1 MLNKV
6 LPQSINFIVENC
18 LDYKKLYEIRLRAD
32 MPIMINYASEF
43 VYLSDKGV
51 SAQCREPIVADR
63 RMIENVV
70 LKAGE
75 YSLYAYNDR
84 LKNGFITMQGGIR
97 IGVSGDIVTENG
109 CVKTIKN
116 FSSLNIRIPH
126 EINAKNAVLEKILR
140 PIFSTLIISP
150 PGCGKTT
157 LLREVA
163 RALSN
168 QKKILSTLIIDERSE
183 IAAVHNC
190 VPQLN
195 VGSFTD
201 VLNNADKAFG
211 FSAAIRVMRPDVI
224 ITDELG
230 GASDIAAVAAAIN
243 SGASVFA
250 SIHARNADGL
260 KNNDGLKSILDA
272 RLFKRFVILSDR
284 LGAGTVESVLDES
297 LTEV

>member
-1 MLNKV
+1 MLSKV
-6 LPQSINFIVENC
+6 LPQSINFALKN

-43 VYLSDKGV
+43 IYLSADGV
-51 SAQCREPIVADR
+51 SADCRDCLIADR
-63 RMIENVV
+63 ETIEDVV

-75 YSLYAYNDR
+75 YSLYACNDQ
-84 LKNGFITMQGGIR
+84 LKNGFITMRGGIR
-97 IGVSGDIVTENG
+97 IGVSGDAVTENG
-109 CVKTIKN
+109 SVKTIKN
-116 FSSLNIRIPH
+116 FSSINVRIPH
-126 EINAKNAVLEKILR
+126 EVSAKNAVLEKILQ

-163 RALSN
+163 RELSN

-195 VGSFTD
+195 VGRFTD
-201 VLNNADKAFG
+201 VFNNAGKAFG
-211 FSAAIRVMRPDVI
+211 FNAAIRAMRPDVI

-230 GASDIAAVAAAIN
+230 GASDVAAVADAIN
-243 SGASVFA
+243 GGTAVFA
-250 SIHARNADGL
+250 SIHARNADDL
-260 KNNDGLKSILDA
+260 KRNDNLKGILAA
-272 RLFKRFVILSDR
+272 RLFKRFVILSDTPSV
-284 LGAGTVESVLDES
+284 GTVESVLDEN
-297 LTEV
+297 LLEI